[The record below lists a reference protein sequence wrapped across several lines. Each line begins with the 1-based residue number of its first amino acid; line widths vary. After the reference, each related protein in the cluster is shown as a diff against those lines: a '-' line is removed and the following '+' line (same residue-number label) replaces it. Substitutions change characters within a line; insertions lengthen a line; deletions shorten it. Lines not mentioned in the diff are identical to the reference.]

1 MSINR
6 SSLPLPLGYFA
17 FPPLIFFP
25 AATAAS
31 LSSSPSRSRHPTA
44 AEAGSRAPLH
54 GEQQAGAPAPS
65 SSALKLLPS
74 VHGAGVSPAAPCS
87 LFHAQQPRARSKAS
101 SHGDFPCELPSLPW
115 LTLCSLHLASLQQ
128 ASSAP
133 PPCAQLI
140 SFAQRPPSSLF
151 FLELTCR
158 ERRPFFSTVLDA
170 PPLQA
175 DASAPASSPGV

>member
-44 AEAGSRAPLH
+44 AAAGSRAPLH

-65 SSALKLLPS
+65 SALKLLPG

-87 LFHAQQPRARSKAS
+87 LFHAQQPRAGSKAS